1 MCGIAGIIKF
11 DSGPIEVERLQRM
24 RDVLRHRGPDGE
36 GLWIDGPAGLAH
48 RRLAI
53 VDIAGGAQPMSS
65 NDGSAWITYN
75 GEIYNHPELKSELEA
90 RGHRYRTR
98 CDTETILH
106 LYKDAGEACV
116 HRLRGMFAFA
126 LWDRARQKLLLARDR
141 LGIKPLYYAVTDREL
156 LFASEIKAILAAGPL
171 KPQLNESILPEYLA
185 TGFVS
190 GSETFFR
197 GIRKLLPGRMLTWSR
212 HDGLHE
218 RRYWQLPASSTS
230 NGQNLK
236 QVTAE
241 LRDRLG
247 DAVRSHLMSDVPV
260 GLFLSGGIDSTGL
273 AALMAPMV
281 KEPIKTFSVGFPDR
295 EGNELS
301 YARLAARSIGSE
313 HHEVVITSEEFFRAL
328 PRLIWHEDE
337 PIAFPSSVPLYFV
350 SARAKKHVKV
360 VLTGEGADELFC
372 GYNRYRVTA
381 WNQRLG
387 EAYSRVVPRFA
398 RDGLS
403 RTIDGLPWHARRYLG
418 RTFLALSTD
427 PRTVFFENFSVF
439 GERALH
445 EILVDSAALQT
456 HDPFEDLLRCYEEGS
471 GGILDR
477 MTHTDLQTYLVELL
491 MKQDQMSMAASIESR
506 VPYLD
511 HELVEYVVGL
521 PAECKLRGWQT
532 KVVLREALRD
542 LIPAEIRTRRKMGFP
557 VPVGSWLRGPF
568 GAVIDEFVTGPRA
581 TERGLLEPHHLRR
594 LADEH
599 RSGQAEHGTRL
610 WLLTN
615 LEIWQRIFL
624 DGEDSEAIMNRS
636 IGRAVA
642 A

>member
-1 MCGIAGIIKF
+1 M
-11 DSGPIEVERLQRM
+11 
-24 RDVLRHRGPDGE
+24 
-36 GLWIDGPAGLAH
+36 
-48 RRLAI
+48 
-53 VDIAGGAQPMSS
+53 
-65 NDGSAWITYN
+65 
-75 GEIYNHPELKSELEA
+75 
-90 RGHRYRTR
+90 
-98 CDTETILH
+98 
-106 LYKDAGEACV
+106 
-116 HRLRGMFAFA
+116 
-126 LWDRARQKLLLARDR
+126 
-141 LGIKPLYYAVTDREL
+141 
-156 LFASEIKAILAAGPL
+156 
-171 KPQLNESILPEYLA
+171 
-185 TGFVS
+185 
-190 GSETFFR
+190 
-197 GIRKLLPGRMLTWSR
+197 
-212 HDGLHE
+212 
-218 RRYWQLPASSTS
+218 
-230 NGQNLK
+230 
-236 QVTAE
+236 
-241 LRDRLG
+241 
-247 DAVRSHLMSDVPV
+247 
-260 GLFLSGGIDSTGL
+260 
-273 AALMAPMV
+273 
-281 KEPIKTFSVGFPDR
+281 
-295 EGNELS
+295 
-301 YARLAARSIGSE
+301 
-313 HHEVVITSEEFFRAL
+313 
-328 PRLIWHEDE
+328 
-337 PIAFPSSVPLYFV
+337 
-350 SARAKKHVKV
+350 
-360 VLTGEGADELFC
+360 
-372 GYNRYRVTA
+372 
-381 WNQRLG
+381 
-387 EAYSRVVPRFA
+387 
-398 RDGLS
+398 
-403 RTIDGLPWHARRYLG
+403 PWHARRYLG